1 MISTSDFKNGMV
13 IRYEHG
19 MYEIIDF
26 QLVRMQQ
33 RQAIV
38 RTRLKNIKTGNVLDQ
53 PFRSGE
59 RFEEIYLEDRPIQYL
74 YNDGDRYNF
83 MDNESYNEVMIS
95 ASLLGE
101 QVKYLKENMEV
112 VGRYN
117 GDELILVELPASVTL
132 EVTQTEP
139 GVRGDTAKSGTKPAT
154 VETGATIN
162 VPLFVKTGD
171 KVRVDTRN
179 GQYLERA

>member
-1 MISTSDFKNGMV
+1 MV

-38 RTRLKNIKTGNVLDQ
+38 RTRLKNIKTGSVLDQ

-74 YNDGDRYNF
+74 YSDGDKYNF
-83 MDNESYNEVMIS
+83 MDNQSYNEVMIS
-95 ASLLGE
+95 KTLLGE
-101 QVKYLKENMEV
+101 QVNYLKENMEV
-112 VGRYN
+112 IGRYN
-117 GDELILVELPASVTL
+117 DEELILVELPASVTL

-154 VETGATIN
+154 VETGATIK
-162 VPLFVKTGD
+162 VPLFVNPGD
-171 KVRVDTRN
+171 KIRVDTRT